1 MRIST
6 LGFSMGSLSA
16 MMTQQS
22 ALAKVQNQLALGS
35 RVTTPSDDPIAFV
48 HIQELQRAQS
58 ESEQFAKNATLAKN
72 RLSLE
77 EQAFVDTSS
86 VMSRVRDL
94 MISAGNT
101 ATMSDTDRQSVA
113 TELAARLDELQAIAN
128 RQDGN
133 GEFLFSGY
141 STKTEPFSGGDGTPI
156 NYVADQGARQL
167 QISSTQRI
175 ADSHNG
181 FEVFVNIP
189 QGNGTFATAV
199 NMSNSGS
206 GGIDIG
212 SVVDRPSWVPD
223 DYTITFT
230 SPTAYEI
237 TDGATPAN
245 VVQTGAY
252 TAGSA
257 ITFNGVSVTIT
268 GAPATGDTFEVNRS
282 RNESIFDTI
291 GDVVDLLNTPAGNA
305 TANAKLTSTLQGV
318 AAADGS
324 GDRSFPR
331 GPGPGRRAARDARF
345 RRGLARG
352 HGYRPEEHVV
362 GSEGSR
368 LRRRH
373 HQDEPATGRPAGGA
387 TVLQQDLQPV
397 AVQLLALIHKRRR
410 FARRLTL
417 RAPL

>member
-1 MRIST
+1 
-6 LGFSMGSLSA
+6 
-16 MMTQQS
+16 
-22 ALAKVQNQLALGS
+22 
-35 RVTTPSDDPIAFV
+35 
-48 HIQELQRAQS
+48 
-58 ESEQFAKNATLAKN
+58 
-72 RLSLE
+72 LSLE

-141 STKTEPFSGGDGTPI
+141 STKTEPFSGGDGNPI

-167 QISSTQRI
+167 QISATQRI

-189 QGNGTFATAV
+189 EGNGTFSTAV
-199 NMSNSGS
+199 NMANTGT
-206 GGIDIG
+206 GAIDIG

-252 TAGSA
+252 TAGTP
-257 ITFNGVSVTIT
+257 ITFNGVSVTLT

-291 GDVVDLLNTPAGNA
+291 GAVVDLLNAPAAGNP
-305 TANAKLTSTLQGV
+305 TANAKLTSTLK
-318 AAADGS
+318 GS
-324 GDRSFPR
+324 
-331 GPGPGRRAARDARF
+331 
-345 RRGLARG
+345 
-352 HGYRPEEHVV
+352 
-362 GSEGSR
+362 
-368 LRRRH
+368 
-373 HQDEPATGRPAGGA
+373 
-387 TVLQQDLQPV
+387 LQQMDQATDHFLGVRAQVGVRLATLDSVEASREAMDIDLKSTLSDLKDLDYADAITKMNQ
-397 AVQLLALIHKRRR
+397 QLVGLQAAQMSYSKISNLSL
-410 FARRLTL
+410 FNYLN
-417 RAPL
+417 

>member
-6 LGFSMGSLSA
+6 LGFSMGSVSA

-22 ALAKVQNQLALGS
+22 ELAKLQNQVALGY
-35 RVTTPSDDPIAFV
+35 RVITPSDDPIAYV

-58 ESEQFAKNATLAKN
+58 ESEQFAKNSTLAKN
-72 RLSLE
+72 RLNVE
-77 EQAFVDTSS
+77 EQAFVDTSN
-86 VMSRVRDL
+86 VMSRVREL
-94 MISAGNT
+94 MLQAGNT
-101 ATMSDTDRQSVA
+101 ATMSDKDRESVA

-141 STKTEPFSGGDGTPI
+141 STKTQPFSGGGGTPI

-167 QISSTQRI
+167 QISSTQRV

-189 QGNGTFATAV
+189 EGNGTFVTGV
-199 NMSNSGS
+199 NMNNTGS
-206 GGIDIG
+206 GAIDVG

-230 SPTAYEI
+230 SPTDYEI

-245 VVQTGAY
+245 VVQTGTY
-252 TAGSA
+252 TSGSA

-268 GAPATGDTFEVNRS
+268 GEPATGDTFDVNRS

-291 GDVVDLLNTPAGNA
+291 GEVVDLLRMPAGNA
-305 TANAKLTSTLQGV
+305 TANAKLTSTLRNSIQQMDQATDHFLGIRAQVGV
-318 AAADGS
+318 
-324 GDRSFPR
+324 R
-331 GPGPGRRAARDARF
+331 
-345 RRGLARG
+345 LATIDS
-352 HGYRPEEHVV
+352 VD
-362 GSEGSR
+362 SSR
-368 LRRRH
+368 EAL
-373 HQDEPATGRPAGGA
+373 D
-387 TVLQQDLQPV
+387 VDLQSTLSDLRDLDY
-397 AVQLLALIHKRRR
+397 AEAITRMNQQLVGLQAAQMSYTRISNLSL
-410 FARRLTL
+410 FNYLS
-417 RAPL
+417 